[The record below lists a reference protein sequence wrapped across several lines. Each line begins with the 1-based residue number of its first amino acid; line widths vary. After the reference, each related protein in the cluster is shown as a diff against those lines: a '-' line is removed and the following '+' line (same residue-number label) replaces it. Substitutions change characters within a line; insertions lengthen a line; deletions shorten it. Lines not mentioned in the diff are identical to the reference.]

1 VTHNVGHREK
11 TMLDKLKA
19 FFTQKQQEV
28 LLDHDLT
35 LGVPVRMLDNNTGE
49 QVDDELVYGVSKE
62 ELLQFLKDNGF
73 RRTEVRMK

>member
-1 VTHNVGHREK
+1 MRNVGHREK

-19 FFTQKQQEV
+19 FFTKKQQEV

-49 QVDDELVYGVSKE
+49 QTDDELVYGVSRE
-62 ELLQFLKDNGF
+62 ELLKFLKDNDF
-73 RRTEVRMK
+73 KPAPRRMK